1 MDNSKDRTI
10 SIRFGALQGLYWMIF
25 SPVSSF
31 ASVYLLSKN
40 FSNQNIG
47 WVLALNGILA
57 VLLQP
62 FIGSLADRTS
72 KISLK
77 AYIVAIS
84 VMCILMLAV
93 LVFLQ
98 VNWVWIAALYVLIL
112 ALLQTIQPLV
122 NSLVYQYINAGYD
135 VSFGST
141 RAIGSITF
149 AVLSTILGVWMNSH
163 SPDTLPLI
171 GGFIFVLLLV
181 LVLFIPRVQGMASA
195 KGPLP
200 QETSLEQP
208 VQGKS
213 FFTKYG
219 RFFVFLFGACSLF
232 VFQTLVNSYLVQIMT
247 PLGAKKSAFGLALT
261 IGAVSELPAFFGF
274 TYLSRRFRVGTLIKF
289 AGFFFVARSLIFLF
303 ADSVWMIFV
312 GQVFQ
317 GLTFAV
323 IIPTA
328 VAYVDQ
334 IMEEGD
340 KVKGQT
346 FTTGAMTL
354 GGVISSLAGGWLLD
368 HSGVHPMLIFGSI
381 AAVIGFLLM
390 IYSVGGKVSP
400 VKQPAAVTDEN

>member
-1 MDNSKDRTI
+1 MDNLKDHTI

-77 AYIVAIS
+77 MYIVAIS
-84 VMCILMLAV
+84 VMCILMLGALV
-93 LVFLQ
+93 LLQ
-98 VNWVWIAALYVLIL
+98 LNWVWIAALYVLIL

-149 AVLSTILGVWMNSH
+149 AVLSTILGVWLNSH
-163 SPDTLPLI
+163 STDTLPLI
-171 GGFIFVLLLV
+171 GGSIFVLLLV
-181 LVLFIPRVQGMASA
+181 LVLFIPRVQGQVSL
-195 KGPLP
+195 KESLP
-200 QETSLEQP
+200 HATSLEQHG
-208 VQGKS
+208 QGKS

-219 RFFVFLFGACSLF
+219 RFFVFLFGACCLF

-274 TYLSRRFRVGTLIKF
+274 TYLSRRFRANTLLKF
-289 AGFFFVARSLIFLF
+289 AGFCFVARSLIFLF
-303 ADSVWMIFV
+303 ANSVWMIFV

-346 FTTGAMTL
+346 FATGAMTL

-368 HSGVHPMLIFGSI
+368 HSGVQPMLIFGSI
-381 AAVIGFLLM
+381 AAAIGFLLM
-390 IYSVGGKVSP
+390 IYSVGGKAAPVVS
-400 VKQPAAVTDEN
+400 PAAVTDEN

>member
-1 MDNSKDRTI
+1 MDRSKDRTI
-10 SIRFGALQGLYWMIF
+10 SLRFGTLQGLYWMIF

-62 FIGSLADRTS
+62 SIGSLADRTPR
-72 KISLK
+72 IPLK
-77 AYIVAIS
+77 AYIIAIS
-84 VMCILMLAV
+84 VMCILMLAALV
-93 LVFLQ
+93 LLQ
-98 VNWVWIAALYVLIL
+98 VNWVWIAVLYVLIL

-122 NSLVYQYINAGYD
+122 NSMVYQYINAGYA

-149 AVLSTILGVWMNSH
+149 AVLSTILGVWLNSH

-181 LVLFIPRVQGMASA
+181 LVLFIPRVKAPAGIKELPSQEVSTA
-195 KGPLP
+195 K
-200 QETSLEQP
+200 P
-208 VQGKS
+208 VQGRS

-219 RFFVFLFGACSLF
+219 KFFIFLFGACTLF
-232 VFQTLVNSYLVQIMT
+232 VFQTLINSYLVQIMT

-274 TYLSRRFRVGTLIKF
+274 TRLTRRMDVGKLIKL
-289 AGFFFVARSLIFLF
+289 AGLFFVVRSLIFLF
-303 ADSVWMIFV
+303 ARSVWAIYV

-323 IIPTA
+323 IIPAA

-346 FTTGAMTL
+346 FATGAMTL

-368 HSGVHPMLIFGSI
+368 HSTVHATLIFGSI
-381 AAVIGFLLM
+381 TAVIGLLLM
-390 IYSVGGKVSP
+390 IYSVGGKSGA
-400 VKQPAAVTDEN
+400 VKTQAEPAE